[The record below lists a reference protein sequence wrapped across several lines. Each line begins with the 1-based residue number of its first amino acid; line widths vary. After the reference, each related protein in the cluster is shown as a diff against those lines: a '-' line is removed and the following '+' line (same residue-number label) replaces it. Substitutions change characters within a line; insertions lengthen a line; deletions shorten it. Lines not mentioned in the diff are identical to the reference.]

1 MKNKEIPL
9 LEELTDLYEEGKLEF
24 FDDAI
29 LCQVS
34 KDFGELFWIPYEEI
48 VNYSLLRKSMRE
60 LEAKFLYG
68 IK

>member
-9 LEELTDLYEEGKLEF
+9 LEELTNLYEEGKLES

-29 LCQVS
+29 QCQVS

-48 VNYSLLRKSMRE
+48 VNFFLLGKSMRE